1 MRNIS
6 EEEFEL
12 KYNSYKPII
21 FNIAYSYLKNVNDCD
36 DLVQDVFMKYLGSD
50 EKFDTLDNEKYWL
63 IRVTI
68 NSCINKYN
76 NSLNKVIVNDDY
88 VNNYVN
94 NESIKEES
102 NDSKNEMFELICSLP
117 TKYKNIIIL
126 FYYDDLKIKEISHIL
141 NISEAN
147 VKKRL
152 ERARN
157 MLRNKI
163 KKED

>member
-12 KYNSYKPII
+12 KYNSYKPLI

-76 NSLNKVIVNDDY
+76 NSWNKVIVNDD
-88 VNNYVN
+88 YVN

-126 FYYDDLKIKEISHIL
+126 FYYDDLKINEISHIL

-163 KKED
+163 KTED